1 MTISDFDDNAAD
13 IVEEAA
19 NDVTYVTLEDV
30 KQFTA
35 ANTLKHSR
43 LVQVQ
48 SYSDFDTWSCTNS
61 SVCTEDGFSD
71 PELEREVPHQDLQQP
86 RKVGSLMHLFS
97 VSHFV
102 HVGTIFRSVSI
113 FFKLIRISLIFLYFG
128 AAAHGGL
135 C

>member
-1 MTISDFDDNAAD
+1 MFLFTEDEYNNETTCSRKKSLIRSSSAPIPIVESFKRVPRVTISDFDDNVAAAD
-13 IVEEAA
+13 MIEEAA

-71 PELEREVPHQDLQQP
+71 PELEREVLHQDLQQP
-86 RKVGSLMHLFS
+86 KKVGS
-97 VSHFV
+97 
-102 HVGTIFRSVSI
+102 
-113 FFKLIRISLIFLYFG
+113 
-128 AAAHGGL
+128 
-135 C
+135 